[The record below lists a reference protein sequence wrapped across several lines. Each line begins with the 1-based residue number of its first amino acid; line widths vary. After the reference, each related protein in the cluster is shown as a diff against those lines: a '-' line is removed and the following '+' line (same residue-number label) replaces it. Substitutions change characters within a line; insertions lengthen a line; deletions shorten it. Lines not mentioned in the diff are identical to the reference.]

1 MYWVKGQRLLLPY
14 QKIKMDKILIVEDNR
29 NFRKMLELNLKRFG
43 LDFVSYSTGE
53 DAILAFNR
61 DIFSLGVIDLKLPG
75 IDGIQLL
82 SNILEYAPDFP
93 VIIITAYGAVE
104 IAVEA
109 VKKGA
114 WDFIQKPFDPELLID
129 KINRAITEKSIER
142 KGKQRRIVGNSEG
155 VKRAIQLTKKVSI
168 TDTTV
173 LLLGESGTG
182 KELFARAI
190 HRWSKRKGNP
200 FVVLNSAAIPESL
213 LESELFGIEKG
224 TATGVE
230 KRIGKIEQAYKG
242 TLFFDEIGDMP
253 LLLQSKVLR
262 VLEEKTVQKVGGRK
276 DVEVDVRMICATHRD
291 LKKMVENKEFRE
303 DLYYRLN
310 VFPIRL
316 PPLRERRED
325 IDRLIDYFIGI
336 YSRKMDK
343 EIEVITGGARM
354 MLKQYSWKGNI
365 RELENVIIRSIILTD
380 NNTISEDD
388 IIIAEPDRIPEG
400 IKNFDLKE
408 MGESARRTT
417 EIRIIK
423 EALKQTNGNKAEAA
437 RLLNISY
444 KTLFNKIN
452 EYGLG

>member
-1 MYWVKGQRLLLPY
+1 MYWVKGQRLLLSY

-129 KINRAITEKSIER
+129 KINRAITEKSIES

-155 VKRAIQLTKKVSI
+155 VKRAIQLTKKVST

-190 HRWSKRKGNP
+190 HRWSKRKGKP

-230 KRIGKIEQAYKG
+230 KRIGKIEQADRG

-380 NNTISEDD
+380 NNTISEND

>member
-93 VIIITAYGAVE
+93 VIIITAYGAIE

-129 KINRAITEKSIER
+129 KINRAITEKSIES

-190 HRWSKRKGNP
+190 HRWSKRKGKP

-253 LLLQSKVLR
+253 LLLQSKILR

-276 DVEVDVRMICATHRD
+276 DVEVDARMICATHRD

>member
-93 VIIITAYGAVE
+93 VIIITAYGAIE

-253 LLLQSKVLR
+253 LLLQSKILR

-276 DVEVDVRMICATHRD
+276 DVEVDARMICATHRD